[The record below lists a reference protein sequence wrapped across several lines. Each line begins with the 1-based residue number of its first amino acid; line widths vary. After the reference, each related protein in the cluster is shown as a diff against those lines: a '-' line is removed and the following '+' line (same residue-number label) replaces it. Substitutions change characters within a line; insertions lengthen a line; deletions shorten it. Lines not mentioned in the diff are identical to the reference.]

1 MSERAYGNL
10 PLAEV
15 SGQDFSRLNNYKIL
29 QDIPKIATSGL
40 FLDRDGVLIEDKH
53 YLSNPDHVQLCPG
66 IKKLLKKA
74 KDNQWPVVI
83 VTNQSGIARGLF
95 DWNAYESVTQR
106 LLQLLGPEILI
117 SAIYA
122 NGHGPNAPLNSWR
135 KPSPGMFLA
144 AAKDLNIDL
153 SRSIVVGDRL
163 TDLKAGASAG
173 LPLLI
178 HVLKGHGKQERAAVE
193 IWAKQYQSLKNSPP
207 FRLALINTLLD
218 FPFEELQQLT

>member
-1 MSERAYGNL
+1 MNFNSPIENCQLYSKPFRA
-10 PLAEV
+10 PTPA
-15 SGQDFSRLNNYKIL
+15 
-29 QDIPKIATSGL
+29 L

-53 YLSNPDHVQLCPG
+53 YLCNPDDVQLCAG
-66 IKKLLKKA
+66 AKKLLEQA
-74 KDNQWPVVI
+74 KNNQWPAVV

-95 DWNAYESVTQR
+95 DWNDYESVTQR
-106 LLQLLGPEILI
+106 LLQILGTEILI

-173 LPLLI
+173 LPFLI
-178 HVLKGHGKQERAAVE
+178 HVLTGHGKKEREAVE
-193 IWAKQYQSLKNSPP
+193 SWAKQNQLLANSPS
-207 FRLALINTLLD
+207 FKLALINSLED
-218 FPFEELQQLT
+218 FPFEELQETT